1 MFTKLTVLQ
10 RISVGLILAIAFLL
24 VLGSN
29 RLDKRHFDTIQKTVN
44 SVYKDRVVVQNLI
57 YQASNI
63 FHEKELRY
71 ILDKDNIE
79 AHAAENENIEQLLK
93 AFRETEL
100 TSKEYNLLV
109 QLTGEFQDLKTLER
123 NVSKSLVTEQEKTE
137 VITAIKTIERR
148 WDGLAKIQLEES
160 EQLTQLSN
168 KSLGM
173 NTLLSK
179 MELGFMIIIGI
190 AMLALIFYPVKKIE
204 HAH

>member
-148 WDGLAKIQLEES
+148 WNGLAKIQLEES

-190 AMLALIFYPVKKIE
+190 AMLALIFYPVKK
-204 HAH
+204 